1 MRFWVNKLRT
11 LLSLT
16 RGQGVQLK
24 GHLIIGEKP
33 TLSFFFFKFRFK
45 KILSEILVLL
55 SLPVNE
61 EPEEQRPCV
70 LHYD

>member
-11 LLSLT
+11 PLSLT

-33 TLSFFFFKFRFK
+33 TLSFFFFQISVK
-45 KILSEILVLL
+45 KNFIGNTGLVIFT
-55 SLPVNE
+55 S
-61 EPEEQRPCV
+61 
-70 LHYD
+70 